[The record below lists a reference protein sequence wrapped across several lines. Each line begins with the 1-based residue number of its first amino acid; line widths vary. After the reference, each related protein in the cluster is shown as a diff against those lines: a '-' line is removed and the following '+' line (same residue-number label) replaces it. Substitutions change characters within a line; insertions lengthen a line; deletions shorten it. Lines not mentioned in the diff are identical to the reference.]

1 MSAPDLRHFRAPL
14 ATALSALLL
23 VPGVVHADQFRQSA
37 DGGTIECEVSARELT
52 RFSLIGDGFAS
63 VTKVGTGTPYND
75 FSVSNEP
82 VRGDVYVSVPE
93 SFAPGRISFFATS
106 KKGYVYKFACAVQP
120 IEAQQVFVANPALAQ
135 DEARSWEAQTPIQ
148 SSALRLIQAMASGG
162 AVPGYTIDQSTA
174 PPHRAG
180 ALEVRLI
187 AGYRGARLA
196 GKTIRITNR
205 GETPMTISEQ
215 DLAPTGAL
223 AITLGASTLAPGGTS
238 TAYIVGLDGEK
249 DHD

>member
-1 MSAPDLRHFRAPL
+1 MPTPNSRYFRILL
-14 ATALSALLL
+14 ASALSTLLL

-52 RFSLIGDGFAS
+52 RFSLVGDGFAS

-93 SFAPGRISFFATS
+93 SFAPGRVSFFATS

-135 DEARSWEAQTPIQ
+135 DEARSWETQTPVQ
-148 SSALRLIQAMASGG
+148 TSALRLIQAMASGG
-162 AVPGYTIDQSTA
+162 AVPGYTIDQAIAT
-174 PPHRAG
+174 PRRAG
-180 ALEVRLI
+180 ELEVRLI
-187 AGYRGARLA
+187 AGYRGAQLA

-205 GETPMTISEQ
+205 GEAPLAISEQ
-215 DLAPTGAL
+215 DLAPAGTL
-223 AITLGASTLAPGGTS
+223 AIALGASTLAPGGAS
-238 TAYIVGLDGEK
+238 TAYIVGLNGEK

>member
-1 MSAPDLRHFRAPL
+1 MPAPDLGHIRAPF
-14 ATALSALLL
+14 AAALSALLL
-23 VPGVVHADQFRQSA
+23 VPGVVRADQFRQSA

-52 RFSLIGDGFAS
+52 RFSLVGDGFAS

-106 KKGYVYKFACAVQP
+106 KKGYVYKFACPVQP

-135 DEARSWEAQTPIQ
+135 HEAQGWEAQTPVQ
-148 SSALRLIQAMASGG
+148 TSALRLIQAMASGG
-162 AVPGYTIDQSTA
+162 TVPGYTIDQSTTT
-174 PPHRAG
+174 PHRAG

-187 AGYRGARLA
+187 AEYRGARLA

-205 GETPMTISEQ
+205 GEVPLTISEQ
-215 DLAPTGAL
+215 DLAPAGTLAIAL
-223 AITLGASTLAPGGTS
+223 AASTLAPDGAS
-238 TAYIVGLDGEK
+238 TAHIVGLNGEK